1 MYIYLKIYTHT
12 CTHTKLKFAML
23 YIYTSIYTLDHF
35 LFRDGFHHLIIIE
48 CCNCLDQ
55 KNMKTEQKHLVK

>member
-1 MYIYLKIYTHT
+1 MYIYLQIYTHT
-12 CTHTKLKFAML
+12 RTHTKRKFAML
-23 YIYTSIYTLDHF
+23 YIYIYTLDHF